1 MLAPSSNCS
10 LASQR
15 LTPEGFAQLQAILQD
30 FVATLPQG
38 FYWDSRSLHAQ
49 QRAQVGDCAIAI
61 AAGFQ
66 LLLLGRTSAE
76 YNQAQSLSDP
86 HHVSVQFGAD
96 SIHHYCQSVGLP
108 VDYQPVLDQLSDLSL
123 DPALVSQFSNLLIT
137 AIAVDHMLP
146 APQYPAVSV
155 CQPLEQALH
164 WQEEQDRLISQVS
177 AQIRLSLDLSEI
189 LTTTIREIR
198 QLLNADRTIIY
209 QFKPECLDDGL
220 DQTWPLYI
228 PCQSYI
234 TYEDRRNDALL
245 SVLDP
250 AVQPGLLI
258 TTEEWQRFQRGE
270 TVLIDTVSFYQER
283 LPEQYAFYERV
294 QVRSVCKIPILVQGR
309 IWGLLVAHQC
319 HQDYRWQPR
328 ERDILQHLAEHLS
341 IAIYQAQ
348 LYSQLQDQTQ
358 TLENRVLE
366 RTQELI
372 DALALAQAANA
383 AKGEFLATMSHE
395 LRTPLTCVIGMSS
408 TLLRWAFG
416 PLTERQRE
424 YIKAIHDSGE
434 HLLELINDILD
445 LSQIEAGKAAL
456 QVRPFSLSRLAT
468 QTLNTLQEKARL
480 GDIHLLLDLQLNN
493 RIDVF
498 RADPKRLRQILI
510 NLLSNAVKF
519 TEPQGMVS
527 LRVWREGDRAV
538 FQVSDTGIGIPE
550 SEQSHLFQKFQQ
562 LDTSIRRQ
570 YGGTGLGLALT
581 KQLVELHGG
590 HIQVE
595 SSVGQGST
603 FTVWIPEQS
612 VPALIEA
619 EPSLSHLPPG
629 HVLLLENDEE
639 AATVV
644 CEMLTAA
651 GLKVIWLVDGSTA
664 LDQLDLLQPIVIL
677 MAWPAPDETCVL
689 LLQYLREH
697 QADPHPPLVL
707 FLGETPVDPALT
719 EQVAA
724 VLPKPLDPQLLL
736 TKLQSLCAT
745 SLKEGDRPSP

>member
-15 LTPEGFAQLQAILQD
+15 LTPEGFAQLQSALQD
-30 FVATLPQG
+30 FVATLPQA
-38 FYWDSRSLHAQ
+38 FYWDSRSLHTHLRTQ
-49 QRAQVGDCAIAI
+49 TGDCAIAI

-66 LLLLGRTSAE
+66 LLLLGRTAAE
-76 YNQAQSLSDP
+76 YCQPHPLSEP

-96 SIHHYCQSVGLP
+96 SIQRYCQATNLP
-108 VDYQPVLDQLSDLSL
+108 VEYQPALAQLGDLSL
-123 DPALVSQFSNLLIT
+123 NPDLISQFSNLLIA
-137 AIAVDHMLP
+137 AIAADR
-146 APQYPAVSV
+146 APLAAQYPAVSV

-198 QLLNADRTIIY
+198 QLLNADRAIIY
-209 QFKPECLDDGL
+209 QFKPQCLDAGL
-220 DQTWPLYI
+220 DQRWPLYI
-228 PCQSYI
+228 PSQSYI
-234 TYEDRRNDALL
+234 TYEDRRNEALL
-245 SVLDP
+245 SVIDP
-250 AVQPGLLI
+250 LVQPGLLI
-258 TTEEWQRFQRGE
+258 TTEEWQRFQQGE
-270 TVLIDTVSFYQER
+270 TLLIDSVGFYKER
-283 LPEQYAFYERV
+283 LPEQYSFYERV

-319 HQDYRWQPR
+319 QQDHRWQPR

-348 LYSQLQDQTQ
+348 LYGQLQDQTQ

-480 GDIHLLLDLQLNN
+480 GEIQLMLDLQLNN
-493 RIDVF
+493 RVDVF

-519 TEPQGMVS
+519 TEPQGTVF
-527 LRVWREGDRAV
+527 LRVWREGDRAI

-550 SEQSHLFQKFQQ
+550 SEQAQLFQKFQQ

-590 HIQVE
+590 HIQIE
-595 SSVGQGST
+595 STVGQGST
-603 FTVWIPEQS
+603 FTVWIPEQT
-612 VPALIEA
+612 LIEPV
-619 EPSLSHLPPG
+619 EPRPSIDNLPAG
-629 HVLLLENDEE
+629 HILLLEEEDE

-651 GLKVIWLVDGSTA
+651 GFKVIWLVDGSTA

-677 MAWPAPDETCVL
+677 MAWPPPDQSCLL
-689 LLQYLREH
+689 LLQPLREH

-707 FLGETPVDPALT
+707 FLGEPPVDPLLT
-719 EQVAA
+719 AQASA
-724 VLPKPLDPQLLL
+724 ILSKPLDPQLLL
-736 TKLQSLCAT
+736 TTLQGLCPPNL
-745 SLKEGDRPSP
+745 SEGDRPSS